1 MEKIHKFTLD
11 ISKGITNTDIEIVT
25 QDYASHKLEVSLVE
39 NGYKPLD
46 LTDTIVRLIVRKTD
60 GKTVQQDCSI
70 IGDGQ
75 ISVLLQLNT
84 INVAGICKAEI
95 QVWDNNVANK
105 RLTSALFNFKVRQS
119 LQDDETVESTDE
131 FSMLQNALEQ
141 ASDVEEKILNKTGIL
156 TEIEPSLQAT
166 LSDQG
171 KDLNLVNVAN
181 AIYNETTKPDW
192 TPALTQM
199 KSIFSVGTG
208 YKEDGTYVDYSGSI
222 NAKGQIN
229 VGIKGNTR
237 INETKIK
244 NGILSS
250 AVGSKNST
258 VVENG
263 YFKTTNSDLGITEF
277 GDEIQSSEGKIVTF
291 SLVGYGVNN
300 GGSVCEYNIIFKDIN
315 GNILSS
321 DTLSFLSDTSAVRKH
336 ITLATPTGTAKIL
349 IYPITNGGNIIYAKD
364 IMVEET
370 NELKPYITGTKSTL
384 SHRIVSRG
392 KNLINKND
400 THRIVG
406 YSISS
411 SGSIAV
417 SPTVT
422 ISHPIKVVAGNT
434 YIKSNDGGGRIRF
447 LDKNLGLISVI
458 EGNTAVVPSNAI
470 YIQFAYITANEDI
483 VQIEEGTTA
492 TEYEEYKESISY
504 VQLPKDENGNQ
515 LEMNSLPN
523 GTKDEFYATS

>member
-1 MEKIHKFTLD
+1 MEKVHKFTLD
-11 ISKGITNTDIEIVT
+11 IDSGINNIDSEIVT
-25 QDYASHKLEVSLVE
+25 QDYASHKFEITLVE
-39 NGYKPLD
+39 DGYRLVD

-119 LQDDETVESTDE
+119 LQNDETVESTDE

-141 ASDVEEKILNKTGIL
+141 ASEV
-156 TEIEPSLQAT
+156 
-166 LSDQG
+166 
-171 KDLNLVNVAN
+171 
-181 AIYNETTKPDW
+181 TKPDW

-208 YKEDGTYVDYSGSI
+208 ANPDGVEVDYSDSVT
-222 NAKGQIN
+222 KGQIN
-229 VGIKGNTR
+229 LGMSGVTR
-237 INETKIK
+237 TNKTKIA
-244 NGILSS
+244 NGDLSS
-250 AVGSKNST
+250 ALGNKNST

-300 GGSVCEYNIIFKDIN
+300 GGSVCIYNIIFKDIN

-349 IYPITNGGNIIYAKD
+349 IYPLTNGGNIIYAKD

-515 LEMNSLPN
+515 LEMSSLPN
-523 GTKDEFYATS
+523 GTKDEFYATL